1 MSIALHEYAE
11 AARRLA
17 ADWSAA
23 HMPAARV
30 LAVPRPAPA
39 AAPKPGWVVPVVT
52 TFHWPAVARP
62 VRVVWWLPAF
72 VRAWLPV
79 S

>member
-1 MSIALHEYAE
+1 MTIAMHEYAD
-11 AARRLA
+11 AARTLA
-17 ADWSAA
+17 AAWSAA
-23 HMPAARV
+23 HTPAARV
-30 LAVPRPAPA
+30 LAAPPPAPA

-52 TFHWPAVARP
+52 TFHWPAASRP

-79 S
+79 W